1 MNESSADQTEQ
12 PNQAP
17 SKGVARSW
25 FRLLGAILFVVVTIA
40 VSVRLL
46 EAKPESKSQRPVS
59 GTTVVARDN
68 FARPADPTSL
78 GNALNGSRWEALTG
92 TWGIAG
98 EAAYVSSPLEDNIAV
113 LDAKVTAST
122 GALITGA
129 AQCGVVAGLTDAT
142 DYVALVRAPNFGVW
156 NLIRQF
162 GGTSTKLAALPA
174 SKSDPEAVTLAIDP
188 PMVTARTS
196 GKSVSVVVEGLRDG
210 HLGGLIASGPGA
222 AICAFDE
229 VVISTTSGG

>member
-1 MNESSADQTEQ
+1 MNESGAGQNEQ
-12 PNQAP
+12 PGRVPRNA
-17 SKGVARSW
+17 ATRSW
-25 FRLLGAILFVVVTIA
+25 LRLLGAILFVVVTIVTA
-40 VSVRLL
+40 VSLL
-46 EAKPESKSQRPVS
+46 EAEPDTTGQRPVS
-59 GTTVVARDN
+59 GTSVRARDN

-78 GNALNGSRWEALTG
+78 GRALNGGRWEAISG

-113 LDAKVTAST
+113 LDAKATASA

-129 AQCGVVAGLTDAT
+129 AQCGVVAGFTDAT

-156 NLIRQF
+156 NLIRRS

-174 SKSDPEAVTLAIDP
+174 AKSDPESVILTVDP
-188 PMVTARTS
+188 PMVTARTA
-196 GKSVSVVVEGLRDG
+196 GKSVSVVVEGLSGG

-222 AICAFDE
+222 TLCAFDD
-229 VVISTTSGG
+229 VVISTTSGS